1 MPYSNMTFTVTTGL
15 AFVVNDF
22 VLISA
27 VDAPATTTT
36 TTTSPIVSCV
46 EFVNI
51 EVTGAGN
58 VTYLD
63 CNGDPQLQNVGIG
76 PEVIGTSLYCVQ
88 STTLGG
94 TATFTIDS
102 LGPSCT
108 LTTTTTTTTINTT
121 TTTST
126 TTVAPTTTT
135 TSTTTTAAPVYYN
148 ILDCGNS
155 STAYSIVYAPGTFA
169 TSERCTAVASGFPTR
184 TVIIIGS
191 TTTLPGGP
199 LYTLTSQGIFGC
211 P

>member
-27 VDAPATTTT
+27 VDTTTT
-36 TTTSPIVSCV
+36 TTTSPIVDCV

-63 CNGDPQLQNVGIG
+63 CNGNPQLQNVGIG

-88 STTLGG
+88 WSTLSGN
-94 TATFTIDS
+94 ATFTIDS

-135 TSTTTTAAPVYYN
+135 TSTTTTEAPVYYN

-155 STAYSIVYAPGTFA
+155 STAFSILYAAGTFA

>member
-36 TTTSPIVSCV
+36 TTT
-46 EFVNI
+46 
-51 EVTGAGN
+51 
-58 VTYLD
+58 
-63 CNGDPQLQNVGIG
+63 
-76 PEVIGTSLYCVQ
+76 
-88 STTLGG
+88 
-94 TATFTIDS
+94 
-102 LGPSCT
+102 
-108 LTTTTTTTTINTT
+108 
-121 TTTST
+121 
-126 TTVAPTTTT
+126 TVAPTTTT
-135 TSTTTTAAPVYYN
+135 TSTTTTAGPVYYN

-199 LYTLTSQGIFGC
+199 LYTLTSQGTFGC